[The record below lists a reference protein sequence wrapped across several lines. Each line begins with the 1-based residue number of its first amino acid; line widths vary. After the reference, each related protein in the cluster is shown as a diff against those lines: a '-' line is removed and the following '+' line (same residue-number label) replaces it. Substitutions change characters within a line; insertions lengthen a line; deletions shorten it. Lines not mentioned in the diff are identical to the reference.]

1 MFAAFLGTSHYL
13 SPEGGGGGG
22 NWGAKQ
28 GEISPIPAL
37 NVTSLK

>member
-13 SPEGGGGGG
+13 SPEGGGGG

>member
-22 NWGAKQ
+22 MGGLPKVKLPPTPKAEARRL
-28 GEISPIPAL
+28 G
-37 NVTSLK
+37 